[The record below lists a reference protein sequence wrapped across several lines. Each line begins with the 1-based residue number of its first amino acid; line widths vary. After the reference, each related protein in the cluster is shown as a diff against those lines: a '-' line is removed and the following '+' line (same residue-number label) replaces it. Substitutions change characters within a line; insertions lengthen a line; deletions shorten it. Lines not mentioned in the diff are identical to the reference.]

1 MVDASSSINGKDNF
15 QLVMNFVTDVFH
27 SFTLGSGIR
36 YGLVVFGSSAKVQ
49 FFLQKNT
56 MNFIHYGNIILIN
69 LTSYSYQSY

>member
-36 YGLVVFGSSAKVQ
+36 YGLVVFGSSAKV
-49 FFLQKNT
+49 
-56 MNFIHYGNIILIN
+56 
-69 LTSYSYQSY
+69 